1 MYASQ
6 WTSLDTSIE
15 NMVFHSMEEK
25 EKGFNSKTASRLLQF
40 PPLRPTPNTAF
51 PKLRFRASRAVN
63 HVDDEQVF
71 SRDAA
76 MSGKI
81 LVVAAADSS

>member
-1 MYASQ
+1 M
-6 WTSLDTSIE
+6 
-15 NMVFHSMEEK
+15 
-25 EKGFNSKTASRLLQF
+25 
-40 PPLRPTPNTAF
+40 PNTAF

-63 HVDDEQVF
+63 HVDDEPAF

-81 LVVAAADSS
+81 LMVAAARLLIRAFEDQCISGEILLEIGQPLLDDQGVLLVLT